1 MECTQVTWFSSDAC
15 GGIGGII
22 TGMQEGQAWGLGKTL
37 VHMCYKSVL
46 CAHIQMSLVHSR
58 ISDFTSSRRRSSLI
72 QITFSQFTPS
82 IDCKLYNGSTEHT
95 YRKRIDQFHNLLVS
109 EVSNYSQF
117 VSDKIVEYAQN
128 QCTLRMRL
136 RCISGFSSRVYHID
150 LFHCRHLCRT
160 CSRSTLATRL
170 EFCKSIHL
178 LRRP

>member
-1 MECTQVTWFSSDAC
+1 MLTSKRV
-15 GGIGGII
+15 
-22 TGMQEGQAWGLGKTL
+22 L
-37 VHMCYKSVL
+37 VH
-46 CAHIQMSLVHSR
+46 AR

-72 QITFSQFTPS
+72 QITFSQFAPS
-82 IDCKLYNGSTEHT
+82 IDCKLYNGSIEHT

-109 EVSNYSQF
+109 EVSSYSQF
-117 VSDKIVEYAQN
+117 VSDKIVEYARN

-160 CSRSTLATRL
+160 CSRSTLATRS